1 MLGGSGVDVV
11 EVDVAAADAVVVVLT
26 AEGTGVRAVGA
37 ALGVVL
43 SELDAAAPP
52 LL

>member
-1 MLGGSGVDVV
+1 MLGGRGVDVAEV
-11 EVDVAAADAVVVVLT
+11 EDTAADAVVVLA
-26 AEGTGVRAVGA
+26 AEGTGVRVVGV

-43 SELDAAAPP
+43 SELDAAAP